1 MQISSKNPLV
11 YIGFWCVIALIMTN
25 LLPEPEN
32 EILEIFEDESPKVSL
47 LQKDNIEMMPLRKKE
62 NDKNADIF

>member
-1 MQISSKNPLV
+1 MQISSKNPLA
-11 YIGFWCVIALIMTN
+11 YLGFWCVIALIMTN

-47 LQKDNIEMMPLRKKE
+47 LHKDTIEMMPLKKKE
-62 NDKNADIF
+62 SNQNAEIF